1 MNLNPSMLCRLE
13 RSGRCL
19 TLSLIDV
26 DPKDQNIITDWK
38 VWKLRAGNSEN
49 LIVNKASKLRARY
62 LRRAK
67 QTLNI

>member
-13 RSGRCL
+13 RSRRCL

-38 VWKLRAGNSEN
+38 VWKLRAGDSEN